1 MSPNYTYG
9 SPGKSFYLE
18 ENRISNVN
26 HYTDLEIQIDDP
38 SLQEPIQYAQNELR
52 KQIIME
58 RDFRAYN
65 KLTNQEAEFAKNKIT
80 IGGFHLELGNL
91 ICRNYFALAIFSLF
105 RFRLTKKGQLIVTKN
120 VKLKRDEVHT
130 PSQPTS
136 PHSEIG
142 SSPLSMSAITKSQLV
157 EKIGE

>member
-65 KLTNQEAEFAKNKIT
+65 KLTN
-80 IGGFHLELGNL
+80 
-91 ICRNYFALAIFSLF
+91 
-105 RFRLTKKGQLIVTKN
+105 
-120 VKLKRDEVHT
+120 
-130 PSQPTS
+130 
-136 PHSEIG
+136 
-142 SSPLSMSAITKSQLV
+142 
-157 EKIGE
+157 